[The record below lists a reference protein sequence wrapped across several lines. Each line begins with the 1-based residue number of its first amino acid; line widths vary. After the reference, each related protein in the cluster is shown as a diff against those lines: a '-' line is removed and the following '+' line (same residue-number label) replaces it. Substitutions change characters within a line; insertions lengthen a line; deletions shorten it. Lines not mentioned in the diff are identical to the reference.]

1 MDDSCAVCADNLEW
15 VAYGSCGHR
24 EVCSTCVVRLRFV
37 LGDPRCCICKSE
49 SPIVFVTK
57 ALGDYTRTINDF
69 STFPTAPKEGR
80 VAGGFWYHE
89 DTQAFFDDLDQ
100 YRMIKA
106 MCRLSC
112 SACDKTEEQQ
122 PREGPGPRHRM
133 RIKSVEQLK
142 GHLYHKHKLNMCNL
156 CLEGRKI
163 FICEQK
169 LYTRAQLNQ
178 HIHTGDSEVD
188 GTESERGGFAGHPM
202 CEFCRNPF
210 YGDNELYTHMSTEH
224 YTCHL
229 CSRSQQGQYEYYKN
243 YDDLELHFRRDHC
256 LCEDDSCLAKKFIV
270 FQNESE
276 LKRHNAIEHGGRMSR
291 AQRSAAL
298 QIPTSFR
305 YRRENNLENRR
316 GRARSF
322 RREPGD
328 DDYNQAVHAALRLS
342 EAEYSRQEPAP
353 APPPSSAPPPGF
365 SENNNRHIDDGD
377 PLIQPMESLSTT
389 DMEPSSRYL
398 QAVGSSGGVGSR
410 LGESAFPPLAAQ
422 PRSGQNLESYP
433 TNTLAARLRRQ
444 TNRTAPVTA
453 VASPSEAWPAVNRG
467 PSQSS
472 SISSRGNPSSGWPAI
487 GRAPVQA
494 TSSSAQSRTNARVSQ
509 PVSQSARNANR
520 IPHSSS
526 APNLAD
532 TRSLQPSDFPPVSSA
547 VMQNHRA
554 PSTTTQ
560 GSSNSQPLP
569 DVQSANKSL
578 IEKMRSALGH
588 DEDLFMT
595 FKDVSGQYRQGLID
609 ARTYLEYVKGYGLS
623 HLVIDLARLC
633 PDPKRQK
640 ELIDT
645 HNQSL
650 KNVTKENGKV
660 AAQSSSQSQESQGS
674 KKNKGK
680 AVKVA
685 DPKEALADN
694 FMDTVRRLQS
704 SQNFQEEDEV
714 ISKDKDAYR
723 SDKGK
728 STVAGADSSSA
739 GNKQQRK
746 KTSKFHRLRL
756 GDGSM
761 AALLDLNNSNHQSE
775 PESKDDNQNQ
785 TGGLPVRGVWR
796 KGGYVKGYG
805 LSHLVIALARLCES
819 QGSKKNK
826 GNAVNVI
833 DPKGALADN
842 FMDTVR
848 KLQSS
853 QDVQEED
860 EVISKDKNAYRSD
873 KGKSQLAG
881 AMFFNRKQAAT

>member
-37 LGDPRCCICKSE
+37 LDDPRCCICKTE

-69 STFPTAPKEGR
+69 STFPSAPREGR
-80 VAGGFWYHE
+80 VGAFWYHE

-112 SACDKTEEQQ
+112 GVCDKTEDK
-122 PREGPGPRHRM
+122 PREGGPRHHRQ

-142 GHLYHKHKLNMCNL
+142 GHLYHKHKLHMCGL

-178 HIHTGDSEVD
+178 HIQTGDSEVD
-188 GTESERGGFAGHPM
+188 GSESERGGFAGHPM

-229 CSRSQQGQYEYYKN
+229 CQRSQPGQYEYYKN
-243 YDDLELHFRRDHC
+243 YDDLEIHFRRDHF
-256 LCEDDSCLAKKFIV
+256 LCEDDSCLAKKFTV

-276 LKRHNAIEHGGRMSR
+276 LKRHNAIEHGGKMSR
-291 AQRSAAL
+291 SQRSAAL

-305 YRRENNLENRR
+305 YSRGNDQENRR
-316 GRARSF
+316 GRPRSF

-328 DDYNQAVHAALRLS
+328 EEYNLAVHAALRLS
-342 EAEYSRQEPAP
+342 ESEYSRQEP
-353 APPPSSAPPPGF
+353 APPPSSAPPGF
-365 SENNNRHIDDGD
+365 SENNNIHVDDTD

-398 QAVGSSGGVGSR
+398 QAVGSFGGGGSR
-410 LGESAFPPLAAQ
+410 LGESAFPPLSGQ
-422 PRSGQNLESYP
+422 QSSGQNVESLP
-433 TNTLAARLRRQ
+433 TNTMAARLRRQ
-444 TNRTAPVTA
+444 TNRTSTA
-453 VASPSEAWPAVNRG
+453 SAIASPSQGWPVINRG
-467 PSQSS
+467 PGQA
-472 SISSRGNPSSGWPAI
+472 SITSGGNHSSSGWPAI
-487 GRAPVQA
+487 GRTPVQA
-494 TSSSAQSRTNARVSQ
+494 SSSSVQSRSHNRVSQ
-509 PVSQSARNANR
+509 PRPLASAVPQAARNANR

-526 APNLAD
+526 APNLSD
-532 TRSLQPSDFPPVSSA
+532 TRSLQPSHSDFPPVSSA
-547 VMQNHRA
+547 VVQNRKTS
-554 PSTTTQ
+554 STTTQ
-560 GSSNSQPLP
+560 GSSNTQPPP

-588 DEDLFMT
+588 DEDVFVA
-595 FKDVSGQYRQGLID
+595 FRNISGQYRQGSID
-609 ARTYLEYVKGYGLS
+609 AKTYLEYVQGYGLS

-645 HNQSL
+645 HNASL
-650 KNVTKENGKV
+650 REEDSKDNGRS
-660 AAQSSSQSQESQGS
+660 AAQSSSQPKESQSS

-680 AVKVA
+680 AVKVV
-685 DPKEALADN
+685 DPKETLADN

-704 SQNFQEEDEV
+704 SQNPQEEEEEA
-714 ISKDKDAYR
+714 ISKDKNTYR

-728 STVAGADSSSA
+728 SQVVGTDSSST
-739 GNKQQRK
+739 GSKQQRK
-746 KTSKFHRLRL
+746 KTSKFHRVRL

-761 AALLDLNNSNHQSE
+761 AALLDLNNCTRESE
-775 PESKDDNQNQ
+775 QESKDSNSNSNQNQ

-796 KGGYVKGYG
+796 KGGTN
-805 LSHLVIALARLCES
+805 LFS
-819 QGSKKNK
+819 
-826 GNAVNVI
+826 
-833 DPKGALADN
+833 
-842 FMDTVR
+842 
-848 KLQSS
+848 
-853 QDVQEED
+853 
-860 EVISKDKNAYRSD
+860 
-873 KGKSQLAG
+873 
-881 AMFFNRKQAAT
+881 

>member
-37 LGDPRCCICKSE
+37 LDDPRCCICKTE

-69 STFPTAPKEGR
+69 STFPSAPREGR
-80 VAGGFWYHE
+80 VGAFWYHE

-112 SACDKTEEQQ
+112 GVCDKTEDK
-122 PREGPGPRHRM
+122 PREGGPRHHRQ

-142 GHLYHKHKLNMCNL
+142 GHLYHKHKLHMCGL

-178 HIHTGDSEVD
+178 HIQTGDSEVD
-188 GTESERGGFAGHPM
+188 GSESERGGFAGHPM

-229 CSRSQQGQYEYYKN
+229 CQRSQPGQYEYYKN
-243 YDDLELHFRRDHC
+243 YDDLEIHFRRDHF
-256 LCEDDSCLAKKFIV
+256 LCEDDSCLAKKFTV

-276 LKRHNAIEHGGRMSR
+276 LKRHNAIEHGGKMSR
-291 AQRSAAL
+291 SQRSAAL

-305 YRRENNLENRR
+305 YSRGNDQENRR
-316 GRARSF
+316 GRPRSF

-328 DDYNQAVHAALRLS
+328 EEYNLAVHAALRLS
-342 EAEYSRQEPAP
+342 ESEYSRQEP
-353 APPPSSAPPPGF
+353 APPPSSAPPGF
-365 SENNNRHIDDGD
+365 SENNNIHVDDTD

-398 QAVGSSGGVGSR
+398 QAVGSFGGGGSR
-410 LGESAFPPLAAQ
+410 LGESAFPPLSGQ
-422 PRSGQNLESYP
+422 QSSGQNVESLP
-433 TNTLAARLRRQ
+433 TNTMAARLRRQ
-444 TNRTAPVTA
+444 TNRTSTA
-453 VASPSEAWPAVNRG
+453 SAIASPSQGWPVINRG
-467 PSQSS
+467 PGQA
-472 SISSRGNPSSGWPAI
+472 SITSGGNHSSSGWPAI
-487 GRAPVQA
+487 GRTPVQA
-494 TSSSAQSRTNARVSQ
+494 SSSSVQSRSHNRVSQ
-509 PVSQSARNANR
+509 PRPLASAVPQAARNANR

-526 APNLAD
+526 APNLSD
-532 TRSLQPSDFPPVSSA
+532 TRSLQPSHSDFPPVSSA
-547 VMQNHRA
+547 VVQNRKTS
-554 PSTTTQ
+554 STTTQ
-560 GSSNSQPLP
+560 GSSNTQPPP

-588 DEDLFMT
+588 DEDVFVA
-595 FKDVSGQYRQGLID
+595 FRNISGQYRQGSID
-609 ARTYLEYVKGYGLS
+609 AKTYLEYVQGYGLS

-645 HNQSL
+645 HNASL
-650 KNVTKENGKV
+650 REEDSKDNGRS
-660 AAQSSSQSQESQGS
+660 AAQSSSQPKESQSS

-680 AVKVA
+680 AVKVV
-685 DPKEALADN
+685 DPKETLADN

-704 SQNFQEEDEV
+704 SQNPQEEEEEA
-714 ISKDKDAYR
+714 ISKDKNTYR

-728 STVAGADSSSA
+728 SQVVGTDSSST
-739 GNKQQRK
+739 GSKQQRK
-746 KTSKFHRLRL
+746 KTSKFHRVRL

-761 AALLDLNNSNHQSE
+761 AALLDLNNSTRESE
-775 PESKDDNQNQ
+775 QESKDSNSNSNQNQ

-796 KGGYVKGYG
+796 KGGTN
-805 LSHLVIALARLCES
+805 LFS
-819 QGSKKNK
+819 
-826 GNAVNVI
+826 
-833 DPKGALADN
+833 
-842 FMDTVR
+842 
-848 KLQSS
+848 
-853 QDVQEED
+853 
-860 EVISKDKNAYRSD
+860 
-873 KGKSQLAG
+873 
-881 AMFFNRKQAAT
+881 

>member
-37 LGDPRCCICKSE
+37 LDDPRCCICKTE

-57 ALGDYTRTINDF
+57 ALGDYTRTITDF
-69 STFPTAPKEGR
+69 STFPSAPREGR
-80 VAGGFWYHE
+80 VGAFWYHE
-89 DTQAFFDDLDQ
+89 DTQAFFDDLDH

-112 SACDKTEEQQ
+112 GVCDKAEDQ
-122 PREGPGPRHRM
+122 PREGGPRHHRQ

-142 GHLYHKHKLNMCNL
+142 GHLYHKHKLHMCGL

-188 GTESERGGFAGHPM
+188 GSESERGGFAGHPM

-229 CSRSQQGQYEYYKN
+229 CQRSQPGQYEYYKN
-243 YDDLELHFRRDHC
+243 YDDLEIHFRRDHF
-256 LCEDDSCLAKKFIV
+256 LCEDDSCLAKKFTV

-276 LKRHNAIEHGGRMSR
+276 LKRHNAIEHGGKMSR
-291 AQRSAAL
+291 SQRSAAL

-305 YRRENNLENRR
+305 YRRGNDQENRR
-316 GRARSF
+316 GRPRSF

-328 DDYNQAVHAALRLS
+328 DEYNLAVHAALRLS

-353 APPPSSAPPPGF
+353 PPSSAPPGF
-365 SENNNRHIDDGD
+365 SENNNIHVDDAD

-398 QAVGSSGGVGSR
+398 QAVGSSGGGGTR
-410 LGESAFPPLAAQ
+410 LGESAFPPLSGQ
-422 PRSGQNLESYP
+422 PRSGQNVESLP
-433 TNTLAARLRRQ
+433 TNTMAARLRRQ
-444 TNRTAPVTA
+444 TNRTTTA
-453 VASPSEAWPAVNRG
+453 SAIASPSQGWPVVNRG
-467 PSQSS
+467 PAQA
-472 SISSRGNPSSGWPAI
+472 SITSGGNHSSSGWPAI
-487 GRAPVQA
+487 GRTPVQA
-494 TSSSAQSRTNARVSQ
+494 SSSSVQSMSHSRVSQ
-509 PVSQSARNANR
+509 ARPLAPTVSQAGRNANR

-526 APNLAD
+526 APNLSD
-532 TRSLQPSDFPPVSSA
+532 TRSLQPFHSEFPPVSSA
-547 VMQNHRA
+547 VVQNRTTS
-554 PSTTTQ
+554 STTTH
-560 GSSNSQPLP
+560 GSSNTQPPP

-588 DEDLFMT
+588 DEDVFVA
-595 FKDVSGQYRQGLID
+595 FRSISGQYRQGSID
-609 ARTYLEYVKGYGLS
+609 AKTYLEYVKGYGLS

-645 HNQSL
+645 HNSSL
-650 KNVTKENGKV
+650 REEDSKENGRA
-660 AAQSSSQSQESQGS
+660 AAQSSSQPKDSQSS

-680 AVKVA
+680 AVKVV
-685 DPKEALADN
+685 DPKDTLADN

-704 SQNFQEEDEV
+704 SQNPQEEEEV
-714 ISKDKDAYR
+714 ISKDKNSYR
-723 SDKGK
+723 SDTGK
-728 STVAGADSSSA
+728 SQVTGTDSSST

-746 KTSKFHRLRL
+746 KTSKFHRVRL

-761 AALLDLNNSNHQSE
+761 AALLDLNNSNRESE
-775 PESKDDNQNQ
+775 QESKDGNSNSNQNQ
-785 TGGLPVRGVWR
+785 TGGLAVRGVWR
-796 KGGYVKGYG
+796 KGGAN
-805 LSHLVIALARLCES
+805 LFS
-819 QGSKKNK
+819 
-826 GNAVNVI
+826 
-833 DPKGALADN
+833 
-842 FMDTVR
+842 
-848 KLQSS
+848 
-853 QDVQEED
+853 
-860 EVISKDKNAYRSD
+860 
-873 KGKSQLAG
+873 
-881 AMFFNRKQAAT
+881 

>member
-37 LGDPRCCICKSE
+37 LGDPRCCICKTE
-49 SPIVFVTK
+49 SPFIFVTK

-69 STFPTAPKEGR
+69 STFPSAPKEGR
-80 VAGGFWYHE
+80 VGGGFWYHE
-89 DTQAFFDDLDQ
+89 DTQAFFDDLDH

-112 SACDKTEEQQ
+112 SVCDKTDDQ
-122 PREGPGPRHRM
+122 PKEGGPGPRHRL

-142 GHLYHKHKLNMCNL
+142 GHLYHKHKLHMCGL

-188 GTESERGGFAGHPM
+188 GSESERGGFAGHPM

-210 YGDNELYTHMSTEH
+210 YGDNELYAHMSTEH
-224 YTCHL
+224 YTCHI
-229 CSRSQQGQYEYYKN
+229 CPRPQPGQYEYYKN
-243 YDDLELHFRRDHC
+243 YDDLELHFRRDHF
-256 LCEDDSCLAKKFIV
+256 LCEDESCLAKKFIV

-276 LKRHNAIEHGGRMSR
+276 LKRHNAIEHGGKMSR

-305 YRRENNLENRR
+305 YRRNDQENRR

-328 DDYNQAVHAALRLS
+328 DDYNLAVHAALRLS
-342 EAEYSRQEPAP
+342 ESEYSRQEPAP
-353 APPPSSAPPPGF
+353 PPTSAPPGF
-365 SENNNRHIDDGD
+365 SEINNRHIDDGD

-389 DMEPSSRYL
+389 DMEPPSRYL
-398 QAVGSSGGVGSR
+398 QAVGSSGGVVTR
-410 LGESAFPPLAAQ
+410 LGESAFPPLAGQ
-422 PRSGQNLESYP
+422 PRSGQNLESVP

-444 TNRTAPVTA
+444 TNRTPTATATA
-453 VASPSEAWPAVNRG
+453 VASPSQAWPAVNRG
-467 PSQSS
+467 PAQASN
-472 SISSRGNPSSGWPAI
+472 ISGRGNSSSGWPAI
-487 GRAPVQA
+487 GRTPAQA
-494 TSSSAQSRTNARVSQ
+494 SSSSAQSRSHARVSQ
-509 PVSQSARNANR
+509 PRPPNSAVPQAARNANR

-526 APNLAD
+526 APNLSD
-532 TRSLQPSDFPPVSSA
+532 SRSLLPSHSDFPPVSSA
-547 VMQNHRA
+547 VVQNHKSS
-554 PSTTTQ
+554 STSTQ
-560 GSSNSQPLP
+560 GSSNSQPPP

-588 DEDLFMT
+588 DEELFMT

-645 HNQSL
+645 HNASSS
-650 KNVTKENGKV
+650 KDDTKANGQA
-660 AAQSSSQSQESQGS
+660 AAQSSSQAKESQGS

-680 AVKVA
+680 AVKIA

-704 SQNFQEEDEV
+704 SQNPQAEEEDA
-714 ISKDKDAYR
+714 ISKDKNTYR

-728 STVAGADSSSA
+728 SQVTVIDSYSTGSS
-739 GNKQQRK
+739 KQQRK

-761 AALLDLNNSNHQSE
+761 AALLDLNNSNHEPE
-775 PESKDDNQNQ
+775 PESTVDNQ
-785 TGGLPVRGVWR
+785 TSGLAVRGVWR
-796 KGGYVKGYG
+796 KGG
-805 LSHLVIALARLCES
+805 A
-819 QGSKKNK
+819 
-826 GNAVNVI
+826 
-833 DPKGALADN
+833 
-842 FMDTVR
+842 
-848 KLQSS
+848 KLFS
-853 QDVQEED
+853 
-860 EVISKDKNAYRSD
+860 
-873 KGKSQLAG
+873 
-881 AMFFNRKQAAT
+881 

>member
-37 LGDPRCCICKSE
+37 LDDPRCCICKTE

-69 STFPTAPKEGR
+69 STFPSAPREGR
-80 VAGGFWYHE
+80 VGAFWYHE

-112 SACDKTEEQQ
+112 GVCDKTEDK
-122 PREGPGPRHRM
+122 PREGGPRHHRQ

-142 GHLYHKHKLNMCNL
+142 GHLYHKHKLHMCGL

-178 HIHTGDSEVD
+178 HIQTGDSEVD
-188 GTESERGGFAGHPM
+188 GSESERGGFAGHPM

-229 CSRSQQGQYEYYKN
+229 CQRSQPGQYEYYKN
-243 YDDLELHFRRDHC
+243 YDDLEIHFRRDHF
-256 LCEDDSCLAKKFIV
+256 LCEDDSCLAKKFTV

-276 LKRHNAIEHGGRMSR
+276 LKRHNAIEHGGKMSR
-291 AQRSAAL
+291 SQRSAAL

-305 YRRENNLENRR
+305 YSRGNDQENRR
-316 GRARSF
+316 GRPRSF

-328 DDYNQAVHAALRLS
+328 EEYNLAVHAALRLS
-342 EAEYSRQEPAP
+342 ESEYSRQEP
-353 APPPSSAPPPGF
+353 APPPSSAPPGF
-365 SENNNRHIDDGD
+365 SENNNIHVDDTD

-398 QAVGSSGGVGSR
+398 QAVGSFGGGGSR
-410 LGESAFPPLAAQ
+410 LGESAFPPLSGQ
-422 PRSGQNLESYP
+422 QSSGQNVESLP
-433 TNTLAARLRRQ
+433 TNTMAARLRRQ
-444 TNRTAPVTA
+444 TNRTSTA
-453 VASPSEAWPAVNRG
+453 SAIASPSQGWPVINRG
-467 PSQSS
+467 PGQA
-472 SISSRGNPSSGWPAI
+472 SITSGGNHSSSGWPAI
-487 GRAPVQA
+487 GRTPVQA
-494 TSSSAQSRTNARVSQ
+494 SSSSVQSRSHNRVSQ
-509 PVSQSARNANR
+509 PRPLASAVPQAARNANR

-526 APNLAD
+526 APNLSD
-532 TRSLQPSDFPPVSSA
+532 TRSLQPSHSDFPPVSSA
-547 VMQNHRA
+547 VVQNRKTS
-554 PSTTTQ
+554 STTTQ
-560 GSSNSQPLP
+560 GSSNTQPPP

-588 DEDLFMT
+588 DEDVFVA
-595 FKDVSGQYRQGLID
+595 FRNISGQYRQGSID
-609 ARTYLEYVKGYGLS
+609 AKTYLEYVQGYGLS

-645 HNQSL
+645 HNASL
-650 KNVTKENGKV
+650 REEDSKDNGRS
-660 AAQSSSQSQESQGS
+660 AAQSSSQPKESQSS

-680 AVKVA
+680 AVKVV
-685 DPKEALADN
+685 DPKETLADN

-704 SQNFQEEDEV
+704 SQNPQEEEEEA
-714 ISKDKDAYR
+714 ISKDKNTYR

-728 STVAGADSSSA
+728 SQVVGTDSSST
-739 GNKQQRK
+739 GSKQQRK
-746 KTSKFHRLRL
+746 KTSKFHRVRL

-761 AALLDLNNSNHQSE
+761 AALLDLNNSTRESE
-775 PESKDDNQNQ
+775 QESKDSNSNSNQNQ

-796 KGGYVKGYG
+796 KGGAN
-805 LSHLVIALARLCES
+805 LFS
-819 QGSKKNK
+819 
-826 GNAVNVI
+826 
-833 DPKGALADN
+833 
-842 FMDTVR
+842 
-848 KLQSS
+848 
-853 QDVQEED
+853 
-860 EVISKDKNAYRSD
+860 
-873 KGKSQLAG
+873 
-881 AMFFNRKQAAT
+881 

>member
-1 MDDSCAVCADNLEW
+1 MDDSCAVCAENLEW

-37 LGDPRCCICKSE
+37 LGDPRCCICKTE

-69 STFPTAPKEGR
+69 STFPSTPKEGR
-80 VAGGFWYHE
+80 VGGGFWYHE

-112 SACDKTEEQQ
+112 SVCDKSEDQ
-122 PREGPGPRHRM
+122 PREGGPRHHRM

-142 GHLYHKHKLNMCNL
+142 GHLYHQHKLHMCGL

-163 FICEQK
+163 FIGEQK

-224 YTCHL
+224 YTCHI
-229 CSRSQQGQYEYYKN
+229 CQRSQPGQYEYYKN
-243 YDDLELHFRRDHC
+243 YDDLEIHFRTGHF
-256 LCEDDSCLAKKFIV
+256 LCEDDSCLSKKFIV
-270 FQNESE
+270 FPNESE
-276 LKRHNAIEHGGRMSR
+276 LKRHNTIEHGGKMSR
-291 AQRSAAL
+291 SQRSAAL

-305 YRRENNLENRR
+305 YRRGNDQENRR
-316 GRARSF
+316 GRPRSF

-328 DDYNQAVHAALRLS
+328 DEYNLAVHAALRLS

-353 APPPSSAPPPGF
+353 PPSSAPPGF
-365 SENNNRHIDDGD
+365 SENNTTYFDNAD

-389 DMEPSSRYL
+389 DMEASSRYL
-398 QAVGSSGGVGSR
+398 QAVGSSGGGGSR
-410 LGESAFPPLAAQ
+410 LVESAFPPLSGQ
-422 PRSGQNLESYP
+422 PRAGQNLESLP

-444 TNRTAPVTA
+444 TNRTATA
-453 VASPSEAWPAVNRG
+453 TATATASPSQAWPAVNRG
-467 PSQSS
+467 SAQASNTS
-472 SISSRGNPSSGWPAI
+472 GGGNSSSGWPAI
-487 GRAPVQA
+487 GRTVVQA
-494 TSSSAQSRTNARVSQ
+494 SSSSVQSRSPARISQ
-509 PVSQSARNANR
+509 PRSLAPAVPQAARNANK

-526 APNLAD
+526 APNLSD
-532 TRSLQPSDFPPVSSA
+532 TRSLQPSHSDFPPVSSA
-547 VMQNHRA
+547 VVPNRKTS
-554 PSTTTQ
+554 STVTQ
-560 GSSNSQPLP
+560 GSLNTRPPP

-588 DEDLFMT
+588 DEDLFKA
-595 FKDVSGQYRQGLID
+595 FKDVSGQYRQGSID
-609 ARTYLEYVKGYGLS
+609 ARSYLEYVQGYGLS

-645 HNQSL
+645 HSASL
-650 KNVTKENGKV
+650 RREDSKEKGQV
-660 AAQSSSQSQESQGS
+660 SAQSSSQRKESQSS

-680 AVKVA
+680 VVNVVE
-685 DPKEALADN
+685 PKETLADN

-704 SQNFQEEDEV
+704 SQKLQEEEEEEV
-714 ISKDKDAYR
+714 ISKDKNTYR

-728 STVAGADSSSA
+728 SQVAGLDSSSA
-739 GNKQQRK
+739 GSKQQRK
-746 KTSKFHRLRL
+746 KTSKFHRVRL

-761 AALLDLNNSNHQSE
+761 AALLDLNNSNRGPE
-775 PESKDDNQNQ
+775 PESEDGISNSNHNQ

-796 KGGYVKGYG
+796 KGG
-805 LSHLVIALARLCES
+805 A
-819 QGSKKNK
+819 
-826 GNAVNVI
+826 
-833 DPKGALADN
+833 
-842 FMDTVR
+842 
-848 KLQSS
+848 KLFS
-853 QDVQEED
+853 
-860 EVISKDKNAYRSD
+860 
-873 KGKSQLAG
+873 
-881 AMFFNRKQAAT
+881 

>member
-37 LGDPRCCICKSE
+37 LDDPRCCICKTE

-57 ALGDYTRTINDF
+57 ALGDYTRTITDF
-69 STFPTAPKEGR
+69 STFPSAPREGR
-80 VAGGFWYHE
+80 VGAFWYHE
-89 DTQAFFDDLDQ
+89 DTQAFFDDLDH

-112 SACDKTEEQQ
+112 GVCDKAEDQ
-122 PREGPGPRHRM
+122 PREGGPRHHRQ

-142 GHLYHKHKLNMCNL
+142 GHLYHKHKLHMCGL

-188 GTESERGGFAGHPM
+188 GSESERGGFAGHPM

-229 CSRSQQGQYEYYKN
+229 CQRSQPGQYEYYKN
-243 YDDLELHFRRDHC
+243 YDDLEIHFRRDHF
-256 LCEDDSCLAKKFIV
+256 LCEDDSCLAKKFTV

-276 LKRHNAIEHGGRMSR
+276 LKRHNAIEHGGKMSR
-291 AQRSAAL
+291 SQRSAAL

-305 YRRENNLENRR
+305 YRRGNDQENRR
-316 GRARSF
+316 GRPRSF

-328 DDYNQAVHAALRLS
+328 DEYNLAVHAALRLS

-353 APPPSSAPPPGF
+353 PPSSAPPGF
-365 SENNNRHIDDGD
+365 SENNNIHVDDAD

-398 QAVGSSGGVGSR
+398 QAVGSSGGGGTR
-410 LGESAFPPLAAQ
+410 LGESAFPPLSGQ
-422 PRSGQNLESYP
+422 PRSGQNVESLP
-433 TNTLAARLRRQ
+433 TNTMAARLRRQ
-444 TNRTAPVTA
+444 TNRTTTA
-453 VASPSEAWPAVNRG
+453 SAIASPSQGWPVVNRG
-467 PSQSS
+467 PAQA
-472 SISSRGNPSSGWPAI
+472 SITSGGNHSSSGWPAI
-487 GRAPVQA
+487 GRTPVQA
-494 TSSSAQSRTNARVSQ
+494 SSSSVQSMSHTRVSQ
-509 PVSQSARNANR
+509 ARPLAPAVSQATRNANR

-526 APNLAD
+526 APNLSD
-532 TRSLQPSDFPPVSSA
+532 TRSLQPSHSDFPPVSSA
-547 VMQNHRA
+547 VVQNRKTS
-554 PSTTTQ
+554 STTTQ
-560 GSSNSQPLP
+560 GSSNTQPPP

-588 DEDLFMT
+588 DEDVFVA
-595 FKDVSGQYRQGLID
+595 FRNISGQYRQGSID
-609 ARTYLEYVKGYGLS
+609 AKTYLEYVKGYGLS

-645 HNQSL
+645 HNASL
-650 KNVTKENGKV
+650 REEDSKENGRA
-660 AAQSSSQSQESQGS
+660 AAQSSSQPKESQS
-674 KKNKGK
+674 LKKNKGK

-685 DPKEALADN
+685 DPKETLADN

-704 SQNFQEEDEV
+704 SQNPQEEEEV
-714 ISKDKDAYR
+714 ISKDKNSYR

-728 STVAGADSSSA
+728 SQVAGAVSSST

-746 KTSKFHRLRL
+746 KTSKFHRVRL

-761 AALLDLNNSNHQSE
+761 AALLDLNNTNRDPEQ
-775 PESKDDNQNQ
+775 ESKDDNSNSNQNQ

-796 KGGYVKGYG
+796 KGGAN
-805 LSHLVIALARLCES
+805 LFS
-819 QGSKKNK
+819 
-826 GNAVNVI
+826 
-833 DPKGALADN
+833 
-842 FMDTVR
+842 
-848 KLQSS
+848 
-853 QDVQEED
+853 
-860 EVISKDKNAYRSD
+860 
-873 KGKSQLAG
+873 
-881 AMFFNRKQAAT
+881 

>member
-37 LGDPRCCICKSE
+37 LDDPRCCICKTE

-57 ALGDYTRTINDF
+57 ALGDYTRTITDF
-69 STFPTAPKEGR
+69 STFPSAPREGR
-80 VAGGFWYHE
+80 VGAFWYHE
-89 DTQAFFDDLDQ
+89 DTQAFFDDLDH

-112 SACDKTEEQQ
+112 GVCDKAEDQ
-122 PREGPGPRHRM
+122 PREGGPRHHRQ

-142 GHLYHKHKLNMCNL
+142 GHLYHKHKLHMCGL

-188 GTESERGGFAGHPM
+188 GSESERGGFAGHPM

-229 CSRSQQGQYEYYKN
+229 CQRSQPGQYEYYKN
-243 YDDLELHFRRDHC
+243 YDDLEIHFRRDHF
-256 LCEDDSCLAKKFIV
+256 LCEDDSCLAKKFTV

-276 LKRHNAIEHGGRMSR
+276 LKRHNAIEHGGKMSR
-291 AQRSAAL
+291 SQRSAAL

-305 YRRENNLENRR
+305 YRRGNDQENRR
-316 GRARSF
+316 GRPRSF

-328 DDYNQAVHAALRLS
+328 DEYNLAVHAALRLS

-353 APPPSSAPPPGF
+353 PPSSAPPGF
-365 SENNNRHIDDGD
+365 SENNNIHVDDAD
-377 PLIQPMESLSTT
+377 PLILPMESLSTT

-398 QAVGSSGGVGSR
+398 QAVGSSGGGGTR
-410 LGESAFPPLAAQ
+410 LGESAFPPLSGQ
-422 PRSGQNLESYP
+422 PRSGQNVESLP
-433 TNTLAARLRRQ
+433 TNTMAARLRRQ
-444 TNRTAPVTA
+444 TNRTTTA
-453 VASPSEAWPAVNRG
+453 SAIASPSQGWPVVNRG
-467 PSQSS
+467 PAQA
-472 SISSRGNPSSGWPAI
+472 SITSGGNHSSSGWPAI
-487 GRAPVQA
+487 GRTPVQA
-494 TSSSAQSRTNARVSQ
+494 SSSSVQSMSHTRVSQ
-509 PVSQSARNANR
+509 ARPLAPAVSQVARNANR

-526 APNLAD
+526 APNLSD
-532 TRSLQPSDFPPVSSA
+532 TRSLQPSHSDFPPVSSA
-547 VMQNHRA
+547 VVQNRKTS
-554 PSTTTQ
+554 STTTH
-560 GSSNSQPLP
+560 GSSNTQPPP

-588 DEDLFMT
+588 DEDVFVA
-595 FKDVSGQYRQGLID
+595 FRNISGQYRQGLID
-609 ARTYLEYVKGYGLS
+609 AKTYLEYVKGYGLA

-640 ELIDT
+640 DLIDT
-645 HNQSL
+645 HNASL
-650 KNVTKENGKV
+650 REEDSKENGRA
-660 AAQSSSQSQESQGS
+660 AAQSSSQPKDSQSS

-685 DPKEALADN
+685 DPKETLADN

-704 SQNFQEEDEV
+704 SQNPQEEEET
-714 ISKDKDAYR
+714 ISKDKNSYR

-728 STVAGADSSSA
+728 SQVAGADSSST

-746 KTSKFHRLRL
+746 KTSKFHRVRL

-761 AALLDLNNSNHQSE
+761 AALLDLNNSNRE
-775 PESKDDNQNQ
+775 PEQESKDDNSNSNQNQ

-796 KGGYVKGYG
+796 KGGAN
-805 LSHLVIALARLCES
+805 LFS
-819 QGSKKNK
+819 
-826 GNAVNVI
+826 
-833 DPKGALADN
+833 
-842 FMDTVR
+842 
-848 KLQSS
+848 
-853 QDVQEED
+853 
-860 EVISKDKNAYRSD
+860 
-873 KGKSQLAG
+873 
-881 AMFFNRKQAAT
+881 